1 LVEALGVL
9 ALAYLEALVVVQ
21 ALQEPVLSGLVAQAL
36 KAQDTVTQVPPP
48 MRLELAHLMVVAVA
62 VLVAL
67 V

>member
-1 LVEALGVL
+1 MEALGVL